1 MPWMGMRSLPVR
13 NTGKEGTVKGRAS
26 VSIRYSIIV
35 ERGRDSVRCTV
46 SEAESTNT
54 QAAFFP

>member
-1 MPWMGMRSLPVR
+1 MRSLPVR